1 MVNPGDLIHTNTRS
15 TLEGFAAD
23 SLKGEAMEGSV
34 VKKRLFR
41 HDIYKRKLE
50 EVYLPIL
57 IMPGVASSGL
67 YVEKSSLNKS
77 YEGVRLWM
85 NPAFLARGR
94 LNRKVLNADD
104 IDRAISES
112 HSSSWFGGR
121 GNGDEDG
128 DGDGTFAFGKSEEE
142 LAVKN
147 SWIHHIGLDKNMI
160 DEKPGNKVRS
170 YDGVSIVFIYF
181 C

>member
-15 TLEGFAAD
+15 TLEGFAPD
-23 SLKGEAMEGSV
+23 SLKGESMEGSV
-34 VKKRLFR
+34 VRKRLFR
-41 HDIYKRKLE
+41 HDVYKRKLE

-67 YVEKSSLNKS
+67 YVEKSSLEDKS
-77 YEGVRLWM
+77 YEGERLWM
-85 NPAFLARGR
+85 NPAFLAKGR
-94 LNRKVLNADD
+94 FGRKVLNADV
-104 IDRAISES
+104 INQVISES
-112 HSSSWFGGR
+112 NTWLGGG

-128 DGDGTFAFGKSEEE
+128 TVTFGEAEEE

-147 SWIHHIGLDKNMI
+147 TWIHHIALDKNMI

-170 YDGVSIVFIYF
+170 YDGVSVIFIYF
-181 C
+181 G